1 MNKPLDDEGLF
12 LAELGERVR
21 TMRALHGMSRRV
33 LSEASG
39 VSERYIA
46 QLESGEGN
54 ASVILLRRISHA
66 MGARLEDLI
75 DASGRPPEWNVVRE
89 LLGHASPDQIAEV
102 KALLTRAAGGP
113 ARSQPQRVA
122 LIGLRGA

>member
-1 MNKPLDDEGLF
+1 MNKPLDDESLF
-12 LAELGERVR
+12 LAQLGQRVR

-33 LSEASG
+33 LSHASG

-75 DASGRPPEWNVVRE
+75 DASEHTPDWTVVRE
-89 LLGHASPDQIAEV
+89 LLAHASQDQITAV
-102 KALLTRAAGGP
+102 KAQLTRADTGP
-113 ARSQPQRVA
+113 ARGQAQRIA
-122 LIGLRGA
+122 L